1 MSEFIISYEIH
12 VVLVKTLY
20 ALNIG
25 SASRAMSNMGAKQLH
40 LIQPQC
46 ILSYEAQQMA
56 ANGQD
61 GLSNRMEYDS
71 WESFLEK
78 NPVGLR
84 IALTARDGRARQI
97 TDLKERL
104 QDLSVMPSVRR
115 SALNKLYLIF
125 GPEDCGLSGAEVDQ
139 AHFACSLPTYG
150 PNWSLNLAQA
160 VLLTLFMVR
169 DQWGGERT
177 ALDGQRLQH
186 NSAFPEKIEKLDATS
201 QSNVHQI
208 TSVLTPSVQSLID
221 ESESS
226 LTKLNSNSTL
236 ASSAKSKNLL
246 PEAILYEWIET
257 LGFDLSKKR
266 INAFTVMKRIILHN
280 VPTSKE
286 LRIFEVVLQQTI
298 RKLKEHKAHRDNKNN
313 GQ

>member
-1 MSEFIISYEIH
+1 MVELSIHYEIH

-20 ALNIG
+20 PLNIG

-46 ILSYEAQQMA
+46 TLSYEAQQMA

-61 GLSNRMEYDS
+61 GLSNRMEYNS
-71 WESFLEK
+71 WEAFFEK
-78 NPVGLR
+78 NPEGLR
-84 IALTARDGRARQI
+84 IALTARDGRARQL

-104 QDLSVMPSVRR
+104 QDLSAMPSVRR
-115 SALNKLYLIF
+115 SHLNKLYLIF
-125 GPEDCGLSGAEVDQ
+125 GPEDCGLSGAEIDQ

-160 VLLTLFMVR
+160 VLLSLFMVR

-177 ALDGQRLQH
+177 VLDGQRLPQTITF
-186 NSAFPEKIEKLDATS
+186 SEKIESLEPAS
-201 QSNVHQI
+201 Q
-208 TSVLTPSVQSLID
+208 TSVPQTSSAHTPSVETPSD
-221 ESESS
+221 DNGSS
-226 LTKLNSNSTL
+226 ITKLNSNSSL
-236 ASSAKSKNLL
+236 ASSFTSKNLL
-246 PEAILYEWIET
+246 PEAILYDWIET

-266 INAFTVMKRIILHN
+266 INAFTVMKRILLHN

-286 LRIFEVVLQQTI
+286 LRVFEVVLQQTI
-298 RKLKEHKAHRDNKNN
+298 RKLKEHKEHRDYNHKK
-313 GQ
+313 